1 MISAVR
7 THGWNGSPPESDDDA
22 RTRIVA
28 ATMRCV
34 DRYGAKTG
42 LADVATEL
50 GVTRQTVYRYFP
62 TTEELF
68 RATGA
73 VAAKELIERVVAHVA
88 DLVDPAEVIVE
99 AMVFCLEQ
107 LPNERYLS
115 LLPAV
120 GRRDILVVGATS
132 PTAMELGRRMYRR
145 LPIDWEA
152 LGYGDDDIDGLV
164 ELMLRLLQSF
174 IADPG
179 HPPRSQTEQREYL
192 LRWVAPAIAP
202 IRTTVAT

>member
-1 MISAVR
+1 VR
-7 THGWNGSPPESDDDA
+7 THGWNGSPPKSDDEA
-22 RTRIVA
+22 RARIVA
-28 ATMRCV
+28 ATMACV

-62 TTEELF
+62 TTEQLF

-73 VAAKELIERVVAHVA
+73 VAAKDLIDRVVSHVA
-88 DLVDPAEVIVE
+88 DLVDPAEVIIE
-99 AMVFCLEQ
+99 AMVFCLDQ

-152 LGYGDDDIDGLV
+152 LGYRDRDIDGLV

-179 HPPRSQTEQREYL
+179 YPARSPAEQREYL
-192 LRWVAPAIAP
+192 RRWVAPVIVP
-202 IRTTVAT
+202 IRVGVAT

>member
-1 MISAVR
+1 MR
-7 THGWNGSPPESDDDA
+7 THGWNGSPPKSDDEA
-22 RTRIVA
+22 RARIVA
-28 ATMRCV
+28 ATMACV

-62 TTEELF
+62 TTEQLF

-73 VAAKELIERVVAHVA
+73 VAAKDLIDRVVSHVA
-88 DLVDPAEVIVE
+88 DLVDPAEVIIE
-99 AMVFCLEQ
+99 AMVFCLDQ

-120 GRRDILVVGATS
+120 GQRDILVVGATS

-152 LGYGDDDIDGLV
+152 LGYRDRDIDGLV

-179 HPPRSQTEQREYL
+179 HPARSPAEQREYL
-192 LRWVAPAIAP
+192 RRWVAPVIVP
-202 IRTTVAT
+202 IRVGVAT

>member
-1 MISAVR
+1 MR
-7 THGWNGSPPESDDDA
+7 THGWNGSPPKSDDEA
-22 RTRIVA
+22 RARIVA
-28 ATMRCV
+28 ATMACV

-62 TTEELF
+62 TTEQLF

-73 VAAKELIERVVAHVA
+73 VAAKDLIDRVVSHVA
-88 DLVDPAEVIVE
+88 DLVDPAEVIIE
-99 AMVFCLEQ
+99 AMVFCLDQ

-152 LGYGDDDIDGLV
+152 LGYRDRDIDGLV

-179 HPPRSQTEQREYL
+179 HPARSPAEQREYL
-192 LRWVAPAIAP
+192 RRWVAPVIVP
-202 IRTTVAT
+202 IRVGVAT

>member
-1 MISAVR
+1 MR
-7 THGWNGSPPESDDDA
+7 THGWNGSPPESDDEA

-62 TTEELF
+62 TTEQLF
-68 RATGA
+68 RATG
-73 VAAKELIERVVAHVA
+73 VIAAKQLIERVVAHVA
-88 DLVDPAEVIVE
+88 DLVDPAEVIIE
-99 AMVFCLEQ
+99 AMVFCLDQ

-120 GRRDILVVGATS
+120 GRRDILVVEATS
-132 PTAMELGRRMYRR
+132 PTAMELGRRMYSR
-145 LPIDWEA
+145 LPIDWES
-152 LGYGDDDIDGLV
+152 LGYRESDVDGLV

-179 HPPRSQTEQREYL
+179 HPARSQTEQREYL
-192 LRWVAPAIAP
+192 RRWIAPAIMP
-202 IRTTVAT
+202 IRSGVAT

>member
-1 MISAVR
+1 MR
-7 THGWNGSPPESDDDA
+7 THGWNGSPPKSDDEA
-22 RTRIVA
+22 RARIVA
-28 ATMRCV
+28 ATMACV

-62 TTEELF
+62 TTEQLF

-73 VAAKELIERVVAHVA
+73 VAAKDLIDRVVSHVA
-88 DLVDPAEVIVE
+88 DLVDPAEVIIE
-99 AMVFCLEQ
+99 AMVFCLDQ

-145 LPIDWEA
+145 LPINWEA
-152 LGYGDDDIDGLV
+152 LGYRDRDIDGLV

-179 HPPRSQTEQREYL
+179 HPARSPAEQREYL
-192 LRWVAPAIAP
+192 RRWVAPVIVP
-202 IRTTVAT
+202 IRVGVAT

>member
-1 MISAVR
+1 VR
-7 THGWNGSPPESDDDA
+7 THGWNGSPPKSDDEA
-22 RTRIVA
+22 RARIVA
-28 ATMRCV
+28 ATMACV

-62 TTEELF
+62 TTEQLF

-73 VAAKELIERVVAHVA
+73 VAAKDLIDRVVSHVA
-88 DLVDPAEVIVE
+88 DLVDPAEVIIE
-99 AMVFCLEQ
+99 AMVFCLDQ

-120 GRRDILVVGATS
+120 GQRDILVVGATS

-145 LPIDWEA
+145 LPINWEA
-152 LGYGDDDIDGLV
+152 LGYRDRDIDGLV

-179 HPPRSQTEQREYL
+179 HPARSPAEQREYL
-192 LRWVAPAIAP
+192 RRWVAPVIVP
-202 IRTTVAT
+202 IRVGVAT

>member
-1 MISAVR
+1 VR
-7 THGWNGSPPESDDDA
+7 THGWNGSPPKSDDEA
-22 RTRIVA
+22 RARIVA
-28 ATMRCV
+28 ATMACV

-62 TTEELF
+62 TTEQLF

-73 VAAKELIERVVAHVA
+73 VAAKDLIDRVVSHVA
-88 DLVDPAEVIVE
+88 DLVDPAEVIIE
-99 AMVFCLEQ
+99 AMVFCLDQ

-145 LPIDWEA
+145 LPINWEA
-152 LGYGDDDIDGLV
+152 LGYRDRDIDGLV

-179 HPPRSQTEQREYL
+179 HPARSPAEQREYL
-192 LRWVAPAIAP
+192 RRWVAPVIVP
-202 IRTTVAT
+202 IRVGVAT

>member
-1 MISAVR
+1 VR
-7 THGWNGSPPESDDDA
+7 THGWNGSPPASDDEA

-34 DRYGAKTG
+34 DRHGAKTG
-42 LADVATEL
+42 LADVAAEL

-62 TTEELF
+62 TTEQLF

-73 VAAKELIERVVAHVA
+73 VAARAFIERVVAHVA
-88 DLVDPAEVIVE
+88 DLADPAEVIVE
-99 AMVFCLEQ
+99 AMLFCLDA

-120 GRRDILVVGATS
+120 GRRDILVVEATS
-132 PTAMELGRRMYRR
+132 PMALELGRRMYRR
-145 LPIDWEA
+145 LSIDWDA
-152 LGYGDDDIDGLV
+152 LGYLDRDIDELV

-174 IADPG
+174 ILDPG
-179 HPPRSQTEQREYL
+179 HPPRSQAEQRKYL
-192 LRWVAPAIAP
+192 HRWVAPAVVGIRPRAP
-202 IRTTVAT
+202 T